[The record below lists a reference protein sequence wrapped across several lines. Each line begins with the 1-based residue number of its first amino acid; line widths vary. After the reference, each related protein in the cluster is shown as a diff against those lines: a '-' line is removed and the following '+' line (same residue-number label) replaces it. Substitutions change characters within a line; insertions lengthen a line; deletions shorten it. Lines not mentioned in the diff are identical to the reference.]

1 MSERTVFLKDCGVHN
16 AGGVRGSPLWR
27 GSFPEQLARKEALG
41 IVCCVCRQGRLWTG
55 VLKTYLTYCIRL
67 REEMRRWSG

>member
-1 MSERTVFLKDCGVHN
+1 MPGRTFFLKDFRVQAHN

-27 GSFPEQLARKEALG
+27 GSLPERLARKEALG
-41 IVCCVCRQGRLWTG
+41 IVCCVCRQTRLCTG

-67 REEMRRWSG
+67 REEMRR